1 MSVKGLASPQLLA
14 HNEVVIFTDH
24 LSQEAYWGR
33 GRKTEGRRGVGWGE
47 GKWGVVGRR
56 GIGGKEKRQEKKM
69 NVQLPGGSADVD
81 CDVRGWDKLS

>member
-1 MSVKGLASPQLLA
+1 VDG
-14 HNEVVIFTDH
+14 VG
-24 LSQEAYWGR
+24 GR
-33 GRKTEGRRGVGWGE
+33 GSGGGVIRR
-47 GKWGVVGRR
+47 RR

>member
-1 MSVKGLASPQLLA
+1 MGEGEE
-14 HNEVVIFTDH
+14 NGREV
-24 LSQEAYWGR
+24 G
-33 GRKTEGRRGVGWGE
+33 GE